1 MVNFTLSGLNQS
13 FVLGVSGELAGEAAA
28 ALDVSC
34 IAIYN
39 VKLSDMLA
47 VFKFQSD
54 SFDVNDTD
62 ASDIKYYVDM
72 GNWPANLKL
81 NPVHAHTLTTTPILE
96 SGGDIAVEK
105 NLVKHDF
112 VRYLAQKLFN
122 TPHGVDLFSNEDA
135 LLSDL
140 VSKGA
145 TAYNTIKAALDAVN
159 MSSAA
164 HGASSSKYSTNA
176 ENTSANFSRELL
188 RQVAYHA
195 AARFGTEVSNVST
208 IQSVPLA
215 VNDTISFK
223 VSISPYPAQHTLT
236 SRPSAFDTR
245 VYEIKLVLKADVD
258 ATNVAPVEAG
268 SGAEYPYHA

>member
-1 MVNFTLSGLNQS
+1 MVNFTLSGLNQA
-13 FVLGVSGELAGEAAA
+13 FTLDVSGQLAGEAAA

-39 VKLSDMLA
+39 VKLTDMQN

-72 GNWPANLKL
+72 ANWPANLQL
-81 NPVHAHTLTTTPILE
+81 NPVHAHSLSTHPILLD
-96 SGGDIAVEK
+96 SADIVAEK

-112 VRYLAQKLFN
+112 VRYLAEMLFN
-122 TPHGVDLFSNEDA
+122 TPHGVDLFSNEEE

-140 VSKGA
+140 VSKGSA
-145 TAYNTIKAALDAVN
+145 AYTSIKASLDAVN

-164 HGASSSKYSTNA
+164 AGTSPNKYSTNA
-176 ENTSANFSRELL
+176 QNTTANFSRELL
-188 RQVAYHA
+188 RQVAHHA
-195 AARFGTEVSNVST
+195 PARFAGIANQTT
-208 IQSVPLA
+208 IQSIPLA

-223 VSISPYPAQHTLT
+223 TSISPYPAQHTLT
-236 SRPSAFDTR
+236 ERPNAFNTR
-245 VYEIKLVLKADVD
+245 VYEIKLVLKDAVD

-268 SGAEYPYHA
+268 SGSEYPYYGV

>member
-1 MVNFTLSGLNQS
+1 MVNFTLSGLNQA
-13 FVLGVSGELAGEAAA
+13 FTLDVSGQLAGEAAA

-39 VKLSDMLA
+39 VLLSDMQA

-72 GNWPANLKL
+72 GNWPATLKL
-81 NPVHAHTLTTTPILE
+81 NPVHAHTLSATPILPD
-96 SGGDIAVEK
+96 GGDIVATK

-112 VRYLAQKLFN
+112 VRYLAEMLFN

-140 VSKGA
+140 VTKGA
-145 TAYNTIKAALDAVN
+145 GAYTSLKASLDAVN

-164 HGASSSKYSTNA
+164 NGSSPNKYSTNA
-176 ENTSANFSRELL
+176 QNTTANFSRELL
-188 RQVAYHA
+188 RQVAHHA
-195 AARFGTEVSNVST
+195 PARFAGISNIST
-208 IQSVPLA
+208 IQSIPLA
-215 VNDTISFK
+215 VDDTISFK
-223 VSISPYPAQHTLT
+223 TSISPYPAQHTLT
-236 SRPSAFDTR
+236 ERPNAFNTR
-245 VYEIKLVLKADVD
+245 VYEIRLVLKTS
-258 ATNVAPVEAG
+258 ATNVAPVEAD
-268 SGAEYPYHA
+268 SASEYPYHGV

>member
-140 VSKGA
+140 VTKGA
-145 TAYNTIKAALDAVN
+145 TAYTTIKAALDAVN

-164 HGASSSKYSTNA
+164 HGASPNKYSTNN
-176 ENTSANFSRELL
+176 ESSTANFSRELL
-188 RQVAYHA
+188 RQVAHHA
-195 AARFGTEVSNVST
+195 AARFHGISNVST

-245 VYEIKLVLKADVD
+245 VYEIKLVLKENVD

>member
-1 MVNFTLSGLNQS
+1 MVNFTLSGLNQA
-13 FVLGVSGELAGEAAA
+13 FTLGVSGELAGEAAV

-39 VKLSDMLA
+39 VKLTDMQN

-62 ASDIKYYVDM
+62 ASDIKYYVNM
-72 GNWPANLKL
+72 VPWPANLKL
-81 NPVHAHTLTTTPILE
+81 NPAHAHTLSSSPILAT
-96 SGGDIAVEK
+96 GADIVAEK

-112 VRYLAQKLFN
+112 VRYLAQQLFN

-140 VSKGA
+140 VTKGA
-145 TAYNTIKAALDAVN
+145 TAYSDIKAALDAVN

-164 HGASSSKYSTNA
+164 HGSSPNKYSTNA
-176 ENTSANFSRELL
+176 ENTSANFTRELL
-188 RQVAYHA
+188 RQVAHHA
-195 AARFGTEVSNVST
+195 PARFHGISDVTT

-215 VNDTISFK
+215 VDDTISFK
-223 VSISPYPAQHTLT
+223 VSITPAADQHNLT

-245 VYEIKLVLKADVD
+245 VYEIKLVLKAEID
-258 ATNVAPVEAG
+258 ATNVAPVEADSG
-268 SGAEYPYHA
+268 SEFPYHA

>member
-1 MVNFTLSGLNQS
+1 MVSFTLSGLNQA
-13 FVLGVSGELAGEAAA
+13 FTLGVSGELAGEAAA
-28 ALDVSC
+28 TLDVSC

-39 VKLSDMLA
+39 VKLSDMRA

-81 NPVHAHTLTTTPILE
+81 NPAHAHTLSTHPILLD
-96 SGGDIAVEK
+96 SADIVAEK

-112 VRYLAQKLFN
+112 VRYLAEQLFN

-135 LLSDL
+135 LLSDI
-140 VSKGA
+140 VTKGA
-145 TAYNTIKAALDAVN
+145 TAYTDIKVALDAVN

-164 HGASSSKYSTNA
+164 AGSSPNKYSTNA
-176 ENTSANFSRELL
+176 QNTAANFSRELL
-188 RQVAYHA
+188 RQVAHHA
-195 AARFGTEVSNVST
+195 PARFAEGISNVST
-208 IQSVPLA
+208 IQSIPLA
-215 VNDTISFK
+215 LDDTISFK

-236 SRPSAFDTR
+236 SRPAAFNTR
-245 VYEIKLVLKADVD
+245 VYEIKLVLKADNA
-258 ATNVAPVEAG
+258 ATNVAPVESG
-268 SGAEYPYHA
+268 SATEYPYHA